1 MVRCLWVAPLLVAL
15 AAATAMAD
23 EKGPGSKEEAGTVQV
38 ELRGKL
44 VRQEGVYCV
53 KARNESGDT
62 FLVQLVRTEDK
73 NQDLDKHIE
82 GMLGRVVT
90 VRGTL
95 RFISGRSDGP
105 QLGVPVRKE

>member
-15 AAATAMAD
+15 AASAATAD
-23 EKGPGSKEEAGTVQV
+23 EKGEAGTVQV

-44 VRQEGVYCV
+44 LRQDGVLCV

-62 FLVQLVRTEDK
+62 FLVQLVWTEDK

-82 GMLGRVVT
+82 GLLGRVVT

-95 RFISGRSDGP
+95 DFIGGRATAPS
-105 QLGVPVRKE
+105 